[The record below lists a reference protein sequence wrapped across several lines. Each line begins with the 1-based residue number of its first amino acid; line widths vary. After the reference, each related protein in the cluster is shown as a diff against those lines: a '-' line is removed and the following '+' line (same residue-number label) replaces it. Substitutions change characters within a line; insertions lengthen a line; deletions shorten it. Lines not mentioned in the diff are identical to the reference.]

1 MRSRRRTGRTGS
13 VPAAAFVDL
22 RVLDEMGLLPERLL
36 AHLTPER
43 FFARVRAQV
52 NLDVALVQEPA
63 IAYVTVVHGPF
74 PGHVAVRTVY
84 HGAPGGDSSTA
95 AAAAAAASSS
105 TAALGLAAPVPRL
118 FGGHVRPLAGRG
130 GVREFR

>member
-1 MRSRRRTGRTGS
+1 VGS
-13 VPAAAFVDL
+13 IPAAALVDL
-22 RVLDEMGLLPERLL
+22 RVLDEMGLLPERFL
-36 AHLTPER
+36 AHLAPER

-63 IAYVTVVHGPF
+63 VAYVTVVHGPF

-84 HGAPGGDSSTA
+84 HGAPGGDSATA
-95 AAAAAAASSS
+95 AATSS